1 MSKCD
6 DKRNQRYVYHP
17 MDRSKLNCLIN
28 VPGNS
33 PDECRVLN
41 DFGSNYTKGKTS
53 KEQSQDPK
61 FNIFLENRKG
71 KNDMFQHAFDEKILQ
86 EKEKLSVKDETH
98 ENIDDEIDEY
108 QLYDL
113 EK

>member
-1 MSKCD
+1 MRGESDLSKDYFEMSKCD

-53 KEQSQDPK
+53 KEQS
-61 FNIFLENRKG
+61 
-71 KNDMFQHAFDEKILQ
+71 
-86 EKEKLSVKDETH
+86 
-98 ENIDDEIDEY
+98 
-108 QLYDL
+108 
-113 EK
+113 